1 VGSVDGSIL
10 KIIPESFTEDV
21 WFKIIITG
29 ACEPAWANAEESNL
43 FFFDQR
49 NSKHR
54 LGASVLI

>member
-43 FFFDQR
+43 FFLTNETRSTALERQC
-49 NSKHR
+49 
-54 LGASVLI
+54 